1 MTDETAQT
9 DIRTAL
15 ISLVELSQAN
25 EAAFREELNTDER
38 AMTGTAEDWAPK
50 EVIAHL
56 AYWKNLQTQRIEALE
71 RGEEPPD
78 GRSWGEIN
86 TETWPEHARLSWDE
100 SVARSDEATRTL
112 IAALQRLPQD
122 ALFNPDDPASQANLL
137 IGTTIGNTVG
147 HVAEHRA
154 NYYRSIGDTARATRV
169 QREAVQAVVDARLG
183 SAHEGSARYNLAC
196 YYALHGQPADAMSE
210 LRDALTRRPD
220 LIPWAREDH
229 DLDSLRADP
238 AFQALVPAETA

>member
-1 MTDETAQT
+1 MADEMAHT

-15 ISLVELSQAN
+15 IPLVELSQAN
-25 EAAFREELNTDER
+25 ETAFREELNTSER
-38 AMTGTAEDWAPK
+38 ALTGTAEDWAPK

-56 AYWKNLQTQRIEALE
+56 AYWKNYQIRRVEAMAHN
-71 RGEEPPD
+71 EELPD

-86 TETWPEHARLSWDE
+86 TETWHEHARLNWDE
-100 SVARSDEATRTL
+100 SVARSDQATRDL

-122 ALFNPDDPASQANLL
+122 ALANADDPASQANLL
-137 IGTTIGNTVG
+137 VGTTLANTLG

-169 QREAVQAVVDARLG
+169 QQEAVQAIVNARLG
-183 SAHEGSARYNLAC
+183 PSHEGSARYNLAC
-196 YYALHGQPADAMSE
+196 YYALHGQPTEALTE
-210 LRDALTRRPD
+210 LREALTRRPD
-220 LIPWAREDH
+220 LVAWSREDH

-238 AFQALVPAETA
+238 AFQALVPTETA